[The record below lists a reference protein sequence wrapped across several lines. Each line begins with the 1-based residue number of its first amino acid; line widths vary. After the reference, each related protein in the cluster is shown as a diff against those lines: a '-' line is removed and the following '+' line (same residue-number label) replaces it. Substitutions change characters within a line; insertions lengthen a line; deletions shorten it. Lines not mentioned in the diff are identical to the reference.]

1 MRSLAAV
8 VTLCALVRLAAAAPP
23 KPVAV
28 TGALPAGVKPSGSL
42 DAAWAFGDKRG
53 INYVLFSSK
62 ALRGG
67 PGPEGDPTAGAMLYV
82 DHWIVPAGGKAK
94 LVRTVRDKV
103 EDCAFSMTA
112 KFHDDAF
119 GVTDLDGDGTG
130 EITFAYE
137 TGCRSDVSSDTLKLL
152 VLENGAKYILRGET
166 RIEGATGGS
175 FTADPAEARWPAK
188 FLAHAKDVW
197 DATADDASIPPGVAG
212 ANPCGN

>member
-8 VTLCALVRLAAAAPP
+8 VTLCALVRLASAAPP
-23 KPVAV
+23 KPVRV
-28 TGALPAGVKPSGSL
+28 TGALPAGVKASGPL
-42 DAAWAFGDKRG
+42 DAAWAFGDKSG

-62 ALRGG
+62 ELRGG
-67 PGPEGDPTAGAMLYV
+67 PGPDGDPTAGALLYV
-82 DHWIVPAGGKAK
+82 DHWVVPAGGKAR

-103 EDCAFSMTA
+103 EDCWASMTA

-119 GVTDLDGDGTG
+119 GVTDLDGDGLG
-130 EITFAYE
+130 EITLAYE

-166 RIEGATGGS
+166 RIEGQTGGS
-175 FTADPAEARWPAK
+175 FAADPAEARWPAK

-197 DATADDASIPPGVAG
+197 DATADDASIPPGAAA